1 MQTSIITNVLING
14 HSYSIKVG
22 HGIID
27 GEFVY
32 KVIGTACRGRWA
44 MSDRETGDD
53 WLDSQIAKAVENHF
67 GARKTSQPQP
77 QPQPTTVDALPHAK
91 LELSNDQILAL
102 IDNRLDSRLSCR
114 VDSQD
119 ILQEVLLECWKRS
132 ITSASG
138 IRCIVRDK
146 IIEAYRKHMRS
157 SKRSVLASATIDE
170 NFDKPIETTDIVET
184 LELAGIIKEK
194 MKLLNRE
201 DNRIIQLRIEIGL
214 SNKQV
219 SERMDITEANAAMK
233 YKRAID
239 SLRELC
245 REFI

>member
-1 MQTSIITNVLING
+1 MPTSIITNVLIAG
-14 HSYSIKVG
+14 HSYSIKVD

-32 KVIGTACRGRWA
+32 NVIGTACLGRWA
-44 MSDRETGDD
+44 MSDMETGDK

-67 GARKTSQPQP
+67 GTRKTSQPE
-77 QPQPTTVDALPHAK
+77 PTIEQTPFDNREP
-91 LELSNDQILAL
+91 ELSNDQILTL
-102 IDNRLDSRLSCR
+102 IENRLDSRLSCR

-146 IIEAYRKHMRS
+146 VVEAYRKHMRS
-157 SKRSVLASATIDE
+157 SKRSVLASATLDE
-170 NFDKPIETTDIVET
+170 SFDRPIETTDIVET
-184 LELAGIIKEK
+184 LELAGVLKEK

-201 DNRIIQLRIEIGL
+201 DNRIIQLRIEIGM

-219 SERMDITEANAAMK
+219 SERMDISEANSAMR

-239 SLRELC
+239 RLRELC
-245 REFI
+245 REYL